1 MNNIYRFF
9 GLNLLLILLGLA
21 CSHSEQNETE
31 QNDQALWGKRLD
43 LKEEFR
49 IGSGTESEEYMFGNI
64 KFIRTSENG
73 NFLVADQDNMQVRL
87 YNKKGEYIKN
97 LGGVG
102 GGPGEYR
109 NIGGV
114 SSYINGGWALWDNR
128 LLRVS
133 VYDSLGNFQVSYSV
147 ESSLYADD
155 LFETDHEGN
164 FYIKTVTRG
173 IETGNWE
180 FGYISI
186 SQKGENLG
194 IIDVPVFK
202 EKEEAQSFTL
212 VTPVGSDNPFPVDLI
227 YTMGKEGTL
236 IYGINNRYE
245 INFLKNDRFYHK
257 IERFY
262 LPVEIHSDEK
272 AQWNAWIEYYSN
284 RLKIGVQIPDYKPA
298 FKRIQSDSE
307 GRVWVKRYADSVE
320 RPPHEAL
327 HYGPPSP
334 WREPPTYD
342 LFNEKGLF
350 LGSVVLPWNSTLHDA
365 RGRQLW
371 IEKISDSGEPVVI
384 KMVIQESVN

>member
-1 MNNIYRFF
+1 MNNIYRYF
-9 GLNLLLILLGLA
+9 GLNLVLILIAIG
-21 CSHSEQNETE
+21 CSRTEQNETE
-31 QNDQALWGKRLD
+31 QNNQEFRHERFVLA
-43 LKEEFR
+43 EEFS
-49 IGSGTESEEYMFGNI
+49 IGSDAVSEEYVFGSI
-64 KFIRTSENG
+64 KFIRASENG
-73 NFLVADQDNMQVRL
+73 NFLVADQDAMQVRL
-87 YNKKGEYIKN
+87 YNKNGEYIRN
-97 LGGVG
+97 LGGIG
-102 GGPGEYR
+102 SGPGEYR

-133 VYDSLGNFQVSYSV
+133 VYDSLGNFQVSHAV
-147 ESSLYADD
+147 ESSLYMDD

-164 FYIKTVTRG
+164 FYIKKVTRG
-173 IETGNWE
+173 LETGNWE

-186 SQKGENLG
+186 SENGENLG
-194 IIDVPVFK
+194 IIDGPVFK
-202 EKEEAQSFTL
+202 EKEEVQSFTL

-227 YTMGKEGTL
+227 YTMGKDGS
-236 IYGINNRYE
+236 IMYGVNNGYK
-245 INFLKNDRFYHK
+245 IDFLKNDRVCHK

-262 LPVEIHSDEK
+262 EPVEIHSDEK
-272 AQWNAWIEYYSN
+272 VQWNAWIEYYSN

-307 GRVWVKRYADSVE
+307 GRVWVKRYVDSVE
-320 RPPHEAL
+320 RTPHEAL

-350 LGSVVLPWNSTLHDA
+350 LGAVVLPWNSTLHDA
-365 RGRQLW
+365 RGKQLW

-384 KMVIQESVN
+384 KMVIQESAI